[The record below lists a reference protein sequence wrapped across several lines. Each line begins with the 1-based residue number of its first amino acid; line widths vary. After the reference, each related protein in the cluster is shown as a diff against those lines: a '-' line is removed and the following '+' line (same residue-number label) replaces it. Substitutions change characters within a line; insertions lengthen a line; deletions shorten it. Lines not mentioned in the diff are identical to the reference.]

1 VDLIPLIEFALFGLL
16 VGSYGT
22 LIGAGGGFIIVPVL
36 VLLLGWNHEQ
46 AAGTS
51 LFVVAAN
58 ALSGSLG
65 YWRQG
70 RIDLRTGWWFAV
82 ATMPGAITGSYLVQY
97 LSGRLF
103 NTIFGALLVIVSL
116 YLIFRPERL
125 RGPEHIQRPPGPR
138 GWGWTVRRFTDSHGI
153 EHAYG
158 FPLAWGLV
166 LSFGIGFMSSILGI
180 GGGIIHVPALVTL
193 FGFPAHIA
201 TATSLFVLFWSAAAG
216 SVTHFLIGNVM
227 LGPGIAMAIGAITGA
242 QIASRFA
249 HRLRGPWLVRALAIA
264 LTVVGI
270 RLIIG

>member
-1 VDLIPLIEFALFGLL
+1 MDLIQLGLFALFGLL

-36 VLLLGWNHEQ
+36 VLFLGWDHQQ

-58 ALSGSLG
+58 ALSGSFG
-65 YWRQG
+65 YWRQR
-70 RIDLRTGWWFAV
+70 RIDLRTGWQFAL
-82 ATMPGAITGSYLVQY
+82 ATMPGAIGGSYLVEY

-103 NTIFGALLVIVSL
+103 NTIFGALLVAVSL

-125 RGPEHIQRPPGPR
+125 RGEEQTARPPGPR
-138 GWGWTVRRFTDSHGI
+138 GWGWTVRRFTDRHGV

-158 FPLAWGLV
+158 FSLAWGLV
-166 LSFGIGFMSSILGI
+166 LSFGVGFLSSILGI
-180 GGGIIHVPALVTL
+180 GGGIIHVPALVSL
-193 FGFPAHIA
+193 FGFPAHVA
-201 TATSLFVLFWSAAAG
+201 TATSLFVLSLSATAG
-216 SVTHFLIGNVM
+216 SVTHFLIGNVV
-227 LGPGIAMAIGAITGA
+227 LGPGIAMAAGAITGA